1 MRRYL
6 SIIFGSFLLSL
17 VACNGNLDELDR
29 TPDGNGKIIVSAKSL
44 GVTRSADTDVESTLA
59 WIDVYVMDE
68 SKNIV
73 HSERIDKSASPVVGG
88 GEFTLSKNREDF
100 EKNKG
105 YYFYMIANSTEPL
118 STAKTWDELKKLS
131 QRDEHLHLS
140 GITGIEDLT
149 VPKYFL
155 MDGFAYVPTAGSTT
169 APAEMPLMVLN
180 NGVNDDDLILGGT
193 LVRAASKI
201 MITIKQGDSVE
212 FKETLDG
219 ATPLYSYY
227 QLPISTLMVRP
238 DATTFFNSEKQN
250 TKEWGID
257 NRNQSFNWE
266 TENGAPQL
274 TLVGYAYANDWS
286 KNPANESALLLSIPM
301 MWDKDGD
308 LGKEESNGKEA
319 ASPVNWYK
327 VPLSKND
334 KFERNKCYV
343 INITINAVGAEEQ
356 NTPIELK
363 DIEYVT
369 LDWQDVHVSLGDTS
383 AKYLTLNTDLVKI
396 YDTNFDLDQL
406 TFASSSPIKSIK
418 LKDTFNESNGSIT
431 PLKVTKESDGT
442 TEVEYEEG
450 DGVYAYYIDKFG
462 QKIQLG
468 EDPGF
473 DLHVVEQPS
482 WDKANILNHEANL
495 LDAKQKNED
504 GSFVLGEDGNP
515 VSMGKSPEVQ
525 HIRAVVPDDQKRALN
540 GNIHIYSPINAVAGN
555 DDLNWNSH
563 FNTVRYLEFEVMNEQ
578 GLTATFRVEQT
589 PVTVIR
595 NLEGFFSYRDDFRVG
610 NDPVQFNADAFTTS
624 VGKTKPVDQGPIHFL
639 NPVSPFFVLAGFLP
653 YHAHEV
659 NDEGVLLLD
668 NCNSSYKG
676 YEELLYGFM
685 ERNYH
690 RSYSFGGPIAGVFHR
705 DHYDNVDG
713 KPVPSDATLA
723 NGNNK
728 YYQAFGLIYDDEAT
742 GKSFRRHYTG
752 NFFETFW
759 SKVVGEVYQEDVV
772 IEYPIVRTDLVI
784 CRYCMEN
791 KSTNPDGKPYILAT
805 ECPYYPDKSANHKKK
820 YVTGYP
826 CKVGTRTVKVPKGQ
840 AAIYKLSPTDNYD
853 DWEHYTTTF
862 YFTTPRD
869 KSSTAY
875 YFPTYEYPEAQPS
888 FFNHRMYHVR
898 VTTTSNEYTVAAPRL
913 MDEDGNPTED
923 RERGYTLESED
934 NAKVVSPSFMVASQ
948 LGESILP
955 TQEHNYVMP
964 GIQGFYYYAKRQCQE
979 YVETRYDDENGNNKY
994 DVGEP
999 VYHYND
1005 WRLPTKAEIDY
1016 IIEHQE
1022 TSRAMDKVMYAQYY
1036 YVAST
1041 KAGVYTEDTLLSN
1054 EIPNYNTSYTGWYM
1068 RCVRDA
1074 FKEPEPVYYNKKN

>member
-257 NRNQSFNWE
+257 NRNQSFKWL
-266 TENGAPQL
+266 TENGEPKL

-308 LGKEESNGKEA
+308 LVKKEESNGKEA

-431 PLKVTKESDGT
+431 ALEVTKESDST
-442 TEVEYEEG
+442 TEVEYKEG

-468 EDPGF
+468 TDPNF
-473 DLHVVEQPS
+473 DVFISNDGYTDLTKEQ
-482 WDKANILNHEANL
+482 ILALENNL
-495 LDAKQKNED
+495 LQKY
-504 GSFVLGEDGNP
+504 
-515 VSMGKSPEVQ
+515 
-525 HIRAVVPDDQKRALN
+525 IRAEVPADQKRALN
-540 GNIHIYSPINAVAGN
+540 GNIHIYSPINAEKSGVQSAVDGI

-563 FNTVRYLEFEVMNEQ
+563 FNAVRYLEFPC
-578 GLTATFRVEQT
+578 GA
-589 PVTVIR
+589 
-595 NLEGFFSYRDDFRVG
+595 
-610 NDPVQFNADAFTTS
+610 DP
-624 VGKTKPVDQGPIHFL
+624 
-639 NPVSPFFVLAGFLP
+639 
-653 YHAHEV
+653 Y
-659 NDEGVLLLD
+659 
-668 NCNSSYKG
+668 NC
-676 YEELLYGFM
+676 
-685 ERNYH
+685 
-690 RSYSFGGPIAGVFHR
+690 YS
-705 DHYDNVDG
+705 
-713 KPVPSDATLA
+713 
-723 NGNNK
+723 
-728 YYQAFGLIYDDEAT
+728 
-742 GKSFRRHYTG
+742 
-752 NFFETFW
+752 
-759 SKVVGEVYQEDVV
+759 
-772 IEYPIVRTDLVI
+772 
-784 CRYCMEN
+784 
-791 KSTNPDGKPYILAT
+791 
-805 ECPYYPDKSANHKKK
+805 
-820 YVTGYP
+820 
-826 CKVGTRTVKVPKGQ
+826 
-840 AAIYKLSPTDNYD
+840 
-853 DWEHYTTTF
+853 
-862 YFTTPRD
+862 
-869 KSSTAY
+869 
-875 YFPTYEYPEAQPS
+875 
-888 FFNHRMYHVR
+888 
-898 VTTTSNEYTVAAPRL
+898 
-913 MDEDGNPTED
+913 
-923 RERGYTLESED
+923 
-934 NAKVVSPSFMVASQ
+934 
-948 LGESILP
+948 
-955 TQEHNYVMP
+955 
-964 GIQGFYYYAKRQCQE
+964 
-979 YVETRYDDENGNNKY
+979 
-994 DVGEP
+994 
-999 VYHYND
+999 
-1005 WRLPTKAEIDY
+1005 
-1016 IIEHQE
+1016 
-1022 TSRAMDKVMYAQYY
+1022 
-1036 YVAST
+1036 
-1041 KAGVYTEDTLLSN
+1041 
-1054 EIPNYNTSYTGWYM
+1054 
-1068 RCVRDA
+1068 
-1074 FKEPEPVYYNKKN
+1074 

>member
-73 HSERIDKSASPVVGG
+73 HSERIDKSTSPVVGG

-140 GITGIEDLT
+140 GISEIEDLT

-201 MITIKQGDSVE
+201 IIKIMQGDSVE
-212 FKETLDG
+212 FKSSLEDG
-219 ATPLYSYY
+219 NGNVATPLYSYY

-257 NRNQSFNWE
+257 NRNQSFNWI
-266 TENGAPQL
+266 TDDKNPQHKL

-308 LGKEESNGKEA
+308 LDKEESNGKEA
-319 ASPVNWYK
+319 ASLVNWYK

-363 DIEYVT
+363 DIEYET
-369 LDWQDVHVSLGDTS
+369 LDWVKEPVSLGDTQ

-431 PLKVTKESDGT
+431 ALKVTKESDGT

-462 QKIQLG
+462 KKVQLG
-468 EDPGF
+468 TDPGF
-473 DLHVVEQPS
+473 DIKDIDHNDWSKDFILEKEKNLYDKDGVVYNEQY
-482 WDKANILNHEANL
+482 
-495 LDAKQKNED
+495 
-504 GSFVLGEDGNP
+504 
-515 VSMGKSPEVQ
+515 
-525 HIRAVVPDDQKRALN
+525 IRAEVPADQARALN
-540 GNIHIYSPINAVAGN
+540 GNIHIYTPINAVAGN

-578 GLTATFRVEQT
+578 GLTATFRVEQR
-589 PVTVIR
+589 PTVVIT
-595 NLEGFFSYRDDFRVG
+595 NEEGYFSYRTDQKLTDDQKEATHFHNYQGFESFHCTGLYFYHEHEWSKEFEKTDEWWAENRNERDYSWVVPQACPANQENSGVDVVNYG
-610 NDPVQFNADAFTTS
+610 NI
-624 VGKTKPVDQGPIHFL
+624 G
-639 NPVSPFFVLAGFLP
+639 NPVSWR
-653 YHAHEV
+653 
-659 NDEGVLLLD
+659 NSNGVLQNKVYGGIYRPTTHPTEYFFRWRYNGIGASNNDSQGLAISGL
-668 NCNSSYKG
+668 
-676 YEELLYGFM
+676 YEKTDTVNGEPVKRWYRKHYVWNVQIVFYNLY
-685 ERNYH
+685 
-690 RSYSFGGPIAGVFHR
+690 V
-705 DHYDNVDG
+705 
-713 KPVPSDATLA
+713 
-723 NGNNK
+723 
-728 YYQAFGLIYDDEAT
+728 
-742 GKSFRRHYTG
+742 
-752 NFFETFW
+752 
-759 SKVVGEVYQEDVV
+759 SKVWKEDGV
-772 IEYPIVRTDLVI
+772 D
-784 CRYCMEN
+784 EN
-791 KSTNPDGKPYILAT
+791 SISKL
-805 ECPYYPDKSANHKKK
+805 
-820 YVTGYP
+820 
-826 CKVGTRTVKVPKGQ
+826 KGQ
-840 AAIYKLSPTDNYD
+840 ADIRSMTHAQ
-853 DWEHYTTTF
+853 TTYVGGSATGWGSWGLQK
-862 YFTTPRD
+862 T
-869 KSSTAY
+869 S
-875 YFPTYEYPEAQPS
+875 
-888 FFNHRMYHVR
+888 NHRMYNIY
-898 VTTTSNEYTVAAPRL
+898 TSNTHMDYTIGYPVLA
-913 MDEDGNPTED
+913 EDAVPKNTP
-923 RERGYTLESED
+923 D
-934 NAKVVSPSFMVASQ
+934 NAKIISPNLMIASQ
-948 LGESILP
+948 LGSTYHQSIIASAASYKYKVP
-955 TQEHNYVMP
+955 VVGEFFKIAEEHC
-964 GIQGFYYYAKRQCQE
+964 RE
-979 YVETRYDDENGNNKY
+979 YVETTFIDKNDNGVWDEGEKVIHYD
-994 DVGEP
+994 
-999 VYHYND
+999 D
-1005 WRLPTKAEIDY
+1005 WRLPTKAEIDR
-1016 IIEHQE
+1016 IIEFQE
-1022 TSRAMDKVMYAQYY
+1022 SSRAMDKLLTNQYY
-1036 YVAST
+1036 FCIT
-1041 KAGVYTEDTLLSN
+1041 GNGEKADINKKENWISN
-1054 EIPNYNTSYTGWYM
+1054 EVPNASSTGYYI

-1074 FKEPEPVYYNKKN
+1074 GRKNK